1 MVGEDTLF
9 WTRDGFRS
17 LKDLEIGDEV
27 LTQYGVFLPIFRL
40 GEWKEAKYVVNVG
53 YDKIYCRDSSMF
65 AISPKKGVM
74 KLESTNGLVDKS
86 LTGVAIC
93 DIVFETGGKNNL
105 ELMRKSYV
113 LGLNVPKKIPKWLME
128 AGFDVKCNFI
138 AGMVDS
144 VNGGLSKTN
153 YYILTSRYENVI
165 EGLKVIIRLLGW
177 VYRIKDEYTLCVY
190 PYGLIDSH
198 FIRCKDP
205 YNKRLGHSTVDYKY
219 RINGVYK
226 ANGVRCREVLV
237 GAQDMYVP
245 FVVGK
250 SMIPMM

>member
-53 YDKIYCRDSSMF
+53 YDEIYCRDSSMF

-93 DIVFETGGKNNL
+93 DIVFETGGKINW
-105 ELMRKSYV
+105 ELMRKSYA
-113 LGLNVPKKIPKWLME
+113 LGLNVPKKIPKWLMD

-144 VNGGLSKTN
+144 VNGSLSKTN
-153 YYILTSRYENVI
+153 CYILTSRYENVL
-165 EGLKVIIRLLGW
+165 EDLKTIVRLLGW
-177 VYRIKDEYTLCVY
+177 TYRIKDEYTLWVY
-190 PYGLIDSH
+190 PSGLVDSR
-198 FIRCKDP
+198 FIRCKDV
-205 YNKRLGHSTVDYKY
+205 YNQRLGHSVVDYKY
-219 RINGVYK
+219 RINSVHR
-226 ANGVRCREVLV
+226 ASGVRCREVLV
-237 GAQDMYVP
+237 GAENMYVP

-250 SMIPMM
+250 SFIPMM